1 MENILSIIASDTD
14 GVHADS
20 RLRDSSFVLT
30 GHHCHSCYELFY
42 VEAGKCRFLIND
54 HIFDMHAGDFYLVPP
69 MTLHYTRFVFGDCR
83 RTVIL
88 FREKDILEEVR
99 QGLLSADKSFREAGI
114 FQVPEAYRVQV
125 AGCIK
130 QMTSEEKLNDIH
142 SALIRK
148 ICLNGLLL
156 LCARVCR
163 FLSELPADIHTTDR
177 QILQA
182 AYFISAH
189 YMNPI
194 NAHDIARA
202 AGFSANHLSRKFLQV
217 TGIGLHEYLVFVRLH
232 HAAME
237 LLTTDD
243 SITAIALRNG
253 FSSSNYFKDAFKHKY
268 GVTPRKYRMI
278 K

>member
-1 MENILSIIASDTD
+1 MEEKRSFSAAGTD
-14 GVHADS
+14 GVHAES
-20 RLRDSSFVLT
+20 RQRDPSFVMT
-30 GHHCHSCYELFY
+30 GHHCHSCFELFY
-42 VEAGKCRFLIND
+42 VEGGECRFLIDD
-54 HIFDMHAGDFYLVPP
+54 HIFDMHAGDFILVPP
-69 MTLHYTRFVFGDCR
+69 MALHYTRYIFGECR
-83 RTVIL
+83 RAVIL
-88 FREKDILEEVR
+88 FREKDILEEVWE
-99 QGLLSADKSFREAGI
+99 GLRSADKSFREAGI
-114 FQVPEAYRVQV
+114 FQGPEAYRGQV

-130 QMTSEEKLNDIH
+130 QMIAEEKLSDAH

-182 AYFISAH
+182 SYFISAH

-194 NAHDIARA
+194 TAHDIARA

-237 LLTTDD
+237 LVTTDD
-243 SITAIALRNG
+243 SITVIALRNG
-253 FSSSNYFKDAFKHKY
+253 FSSSNYFKDAFKRKY
-268 GVTPRKYRMI
+268 GVTPRQYRMM